1 MEWKLHAIEPRS
13 PPRPATRR
21 GAAVARRA
29 LARGPAAT
37 RPHPNTFRPPHAV
50 EQTQA

>member
-13 PPRPATRR
+13 PPRPATRL

-29 LARGPAAT
+29 LARGPLRRARIPT
-37 RPHPNTFRPPHAV
+37 RFRPPHVV